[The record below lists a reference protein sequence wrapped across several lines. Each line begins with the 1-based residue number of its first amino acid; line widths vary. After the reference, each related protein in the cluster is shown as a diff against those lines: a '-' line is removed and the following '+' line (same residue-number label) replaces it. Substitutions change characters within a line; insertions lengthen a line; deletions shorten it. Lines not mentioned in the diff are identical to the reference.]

1 MKTALVF
8 LGVFSALASGFAPS
22 RALAET
28 YVLAISWQP
37 AFCEL
42 AGRKPECRSQRA
54 ESADARQFSLHGLW
68 PQPSSR
74 AYCGIAASEIEAS
87 KGGRWR
93 DIDIAFLPQPL
104 WRRLQAGMPGT
115 RSNLHRHE
123 WVKHGSCIDG
133 ADEERYF
140 EASLDLLDSVNSSPL
155 ARLFAEN
162 IGKSLSADTV
172 RAAFELGFGTGSG
185 LRLRISCAQDGNR
198 RIIRELT
205 IGLVGDPF
213 VTEMKDLVAAASPT
227 DAGCPA
233 GIVDQAGQ
241 Q

>member
-8 LGVFSALASGFAPS
+8 IGLFSALFSGFAPS
-22 RALAET
+22 PALADT

-37 AFCEL
+37 AFCEF
-42 AGRKPECRSQRA
+42 ARRKPECRSQRP

-74 AYCGIAASEIEAS
+74 AYCGMAPSDIEAS
-87 KGGRWR
+87 KAGRWHE
-93 DIDIAFLPQPL
+93 IDVAFLPQPL

-133 ADEERYF
+133 ANEERYF

-155 ARLFAEN
+155 ARLFSEN
-162 IGKSLSADTV
+162 IGKMLSADAI
-172 RAAFELGFGTGSG
+172 RAAFERGFGTGSG
-185 LRLRISCAQDGNR
+185 SRLRISCVQDGNR
-198 RIIRELT
+198 RIIREIT

-213 VTEMKDLVAAASPT
+213 VTEMKELVAAASPI
-227 DAGCPA
+227 DAGCP
-233 GIVDQAGQ
+233 GGFVDPVGQ